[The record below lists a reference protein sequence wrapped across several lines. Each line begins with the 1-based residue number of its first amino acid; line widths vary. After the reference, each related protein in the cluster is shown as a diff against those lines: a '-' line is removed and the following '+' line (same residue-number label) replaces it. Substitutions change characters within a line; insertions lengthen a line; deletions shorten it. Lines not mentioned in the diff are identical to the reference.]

1 MKKILLL
8 FAVLLTAVTFSAC
21 SDDEDPKA
29 NKPTNKDFLNI
40 PPLADQT
47 YHLKTAGTV
56 QLTCSQPDYG
66 VATTPMYGVQISL
79 SEDFSTVPTGSYVYD
94 PAAAVAY
101 TELPYSTTNTK
112 LEIPAK
118 DIANGLST
126 LFGYSDISQY
136 EGREA
141 YSGPVYLRVRSY
153 FPKLNGEMA
162 DYYSILSNPVLL
174 KNVIS
179 YPSVRQ
185 PAFIYLV
192 GAPEGWAGPVE
203 ANTDHYEP
211 WKLYEAD
218 NAIGSDVYNG
228 TFFIPDG
235 KFQFRFYKA
244 LTGWDE
250 DSYGSQ
256 KDDNP
261 MDIDFE
267 DGEYSGEIVKGKG
280 SYQVLDWT
288 ANYVKMTVNLKSK
301 SVIFVIVDAEG
312 NPIE

>member
-8 FAVLLTAVTFSAC
+8 FAVLLTAVTFTAC

-40 PPLADQT
+40 PPLSDQT
-47 YHLKTAGTV
+47 YDLKTAGTV

-174 KNVIS
+174 KDVIS

-192 GAPEGWAGPVE
+192 GTPTGFLAPDE
-203 ANTDHYEP
+203 ANADFYEA

-228 TFFIPDG
+228 TFMISDNQFE
-235 KFQFRFYKA
+235 FRFYKA

-250 DSYGSQ
+250 DSYGAEEGDVQS
-256 KDDNP
+256 P
-261 MDIDFE
+261 IEFE
-267 DGEYSGEIVKGKG
+267 DGVFDGPIVKGKG
-280 SYQVLDWT
+280 KYYVADWK

-301 SVIFVIVDAEG
+301 SVSFEIVDAEG